1 MAVGKGLIKEES
13 LIKIT
18 PLAGG
23 IYAGMQ
29 ESLSLVHAHS
39 KHLQDHNPV
48 WTHSKTRTVS
58 LRKDLLK
65 NFDNYQYLRYGRY
78 RFVTEVLCLTDIG
91 NRNLHGRLIS
101 ASSRLTG
108 ELIIMLQYKI
118 YFKLH

>member
-39 KHLQDHNPV
+39 KHLQDSQSGMDAFKN
-48 WTHSKTRTVS
+48 KNRVS
-58 LRKDLLK
+58 
-65 NFDNYQYLRYGRY
+65 
-78 RFVTEVLCLTDIG
+78 
-91 NRNLHGRLIS
+91 
-101 ASSRLTG
+101 
-108 ELIIMLQYKI
+108 
-118 YFKLH
+118 